1 MRISILVA
9 QAKNRVIGRDGDLP
23 WRLSN
28 DLRNFKRLTM
38 GHPLVM
44 GRKTMDSIGRLLPGR
59 PTMILT
65 RDENYTFDGATIAH
79 SWEQA
84 LAQAKEF
91 EEKRLRDER
100 ETDEVNEA
108 DGAEV
113 FIVGGAEIYGL
124 ALPHTQRIYLTAVD
138 ANVEGDTLFPR
149 LNRDEWSVVSEQTF
163 SADEKND
170 HSHTFLTLDRK

>member
-9 QAKNRVIGRDGDLP
+9 QSENRVIGRDGDLP

-59 PTMILT
+59 PTIILT
-65 RDENYTFDGATIAH
+65 RDENYTFEGATIAN

-84 LAQAKEF
+84 LQQAESF
-91 EEKRLRDER
+91 EEKRLDDEK
-100 ETDEVNEA
+100 ETTEA
-108 DGAEV
+108 EPAEV

-124 ALPHTQRIYLTAVD
+124 ALPHADRIYLTEVD
-138 ANVEGDTLFPR
+138 ATVEGDTHFPE
-149 LNRDEWSVVSEQTF
+149 LDRDRWNVVSEQSF
-163 SADEKND
+163 PADAKND
-170 HSHTFLTLDRK
+170 HPHRFLTLDRN